1 MLTKKPG
8 KEAGVVAEQRA
19 VTGRQAPWALGG
31 AHFLNDTASGIV
43 PALLP
48 LYRAAFHLTY
58 AQSGL
63 IVLLTY
69 VTSSLTQPLA
79 GWVTDRR
86 PLPWLLPLGV
96 GLSTAA
102 LAASGLMP
110 AYIPLLAV
118 LAVSGLGSGVFHPE
132 AARAV
137 AYAAG
142 RDNKGATQAIFQVG
156 GNTGQ
161 AFGPLVVAL
170 LAATVGLRGVPW
182 LIVMTG
188 LALALTLSVLPWY
201 AGRAEDAA
209 RRRAP
214 AGLAGRNRLGALLI
228 LVAVVTL
235 RSWCQLGVSSFLP
248 FYYVARHIALA
259 HAELYTFLFLLSGAL
274 GTYLGGTVSDRLGKK
289 RLLFW
294 SMLLAVPGAWALP
307 HVGGLFAVPVLVY
320 FGLTVLASFAV
331 TVVYAQTLLPR
342 NVGLASGLM
351 IGLSVGAG
359 GIGATLLGLVADH
372 FGLAAVLQ
380 SLVVLPALA
389 AALTLA
395 LPDDRRS
402 ALWRP

>member
-1 MLTKKPG
+1 LR
-8 KEAGVVAEQRA
+8 VVAEQVA
-19 VTGRQAPWALGG
+19 VTGRRAPWALGG

-58 AQSGL
+58 AESGL

-69 VTSSLTQPLA
+69 VTSSLTQPVA

-86 PLPWLLPLGV
+86 PAPWLLPLGV
-96 GLSTAA
+96 GLSTCA
-102 LAASGLMP
+102 LAVSGLMP
-110 AYIPLLAV
+110 AYGPLLAV

-142 RDNKGATQAIFQVG
+142 RENKGATQAIFQVG

-182 LIVMTG
+182 LMVMTG
-188 LALALTLSVLPWY
+188 LALVLTLTVLPWY
-201 AGRAEDAA
+201 A
-209 RRRAP
+209 RRARDASRRP
-214 AGLAGRNRLGALLI
+214 VSSNVAGRNRVGALLI
-228 LVAVVTL
+228 LIAVVTL

-248 FYYVARHIALA
+248 FYYVARHMALA
-259 HAELYTFLFLLSGAL
+259 HAELYTFLFLVAGAA
-274 GTYLGGTVSDRLGKK
+274 GTYVGGVVSDRLGRK

-294 SMLLAVPGAWALP
+294 SMVLAVPGAWLLP
-307 HVGGLFAVPVLVY
+307 QVGGYYAVPVLIF
-320 FGLTVLASFAV
+320 FGITVLASFAV
-331 TVVYAQTLLPR
+331 TVVFAQMLLPR

-359 GIGATLLGLVADH
+359 GIGATLLGVVADH
-372 FGLAAVLQ
+372 FGVGAVLRL
-380 SLVVLPALA
+380 LVALPALA
-389 AALTLA
+389 AVLTLG
-395 LPDDRRS
+395 LPDDREPARRR
-402 ALWRP
+402 A